1 MDDLELFEYFKD
13 ESSQDASYESIP
25 EYIISGSGYDW
36 FYDIP
41 EYIISGSGYDWFY
54 DPGDK
59 TMVRVL
65 RGTECVPISF
75 EEDSGGKITV
85 RVPYRFIVLNSDEV
99 LKVGW
104 N

>member
-1 MDDLELFEYFKD
+1 MDDLELFEDFEN
-13 ESSQDASYESIP
+13 ESIQDASYESIP
-25 EYIISGSGYDW
+25 EYIISGSGY
-36 FYDIP
+36 
-41 EYIISGSGYDWFY
+41 GWFY

-85 RVPYRFIVLNSDEV
+85 RVPYRFIVLNPDEV
-99 LKVGW
+99 LKVCW